1 MARLRR
7 EWGSVRKIGHRGRWQ
22 ARYLDPDLN
31 RMIAAPETFASRVGA
46 DRWLAAKRADLD
58 RGQVVDDRAGMQ
70 ALEAW
75 WPGYFAGTVRLREST
90 RIAYETAWRL
100 RVQPRFGSVPV
111 RRIRASHVED
121 WLADL
126 HEQGVSSS
134 KAIEAYGVLNR
145 VLARA
150 VRDQALPANPCG
162 QRSLP
167 LPRRPRTHRPVL
179 SPAEVETLAGAMN
192 RPENAT
198 LVRLLAYGGLRI
210 GEAFALRC
218 GDLDPVVGT
227 LRIERS
233 AHEIGGVVEI
243 GPTKTYSNRIIT
255 MPSSLVTELADLT
268 AGRARE
274 ELLFPNRLG
283 GPRRYQAFRRDAWD
297 PAARRAGV
305 AAKPHDLR
313 ATCAS
318 LLVDAGASVKDVQA
332 QLGHADVT
340 TTLGLYA
347 RVRPGRRD
355 DLAERLD
362 QLIAE
367 TCNLSRLATPEG
379 QSQG

>member
-7 EWGSVRKIGHRGRWQ
+7 EWGSVRKIGRRGRWQ
-22 ARYLDPDLN
+22 ARYLEPDLN
-31 RMIAAPETFASRVGA
+31 RMIAAPETFTTRVKA
-46 DRWLAAKRADLD
+46 DRWLASKRADLD

-75 WPGYFAGTVRLREST
+75 WPGYFAGTARLKQST
-90 RIAYETAWRL
+90 RVAYETAWRL
-100 RVQPRFGSVPV
+100 RVRPRFGSVPV

-145 VLARA
+145 VLNRA

-162 QRSLP
+162 QRSMP
-167 LPRRPRTHRPVL
+167 LPRRPLVQRPVL
-179 SPAEVETLAGAMN
+179 SPVEVEALAAAMARSDN
-192 RPENAT
+192 GT

-210 GEAFALRC
+210 GEALALQC
-218 GDLDPVVGT
+218 GDLDPASGT

-233 AHEIGGVVEI
+233 AHEIAGVVQI
-243 GPTKTYSNRIIT
+243 GPTKTYSGRTIT
-255 MPSSLVTELADLT
+255 LPSSLAEELVDVA
-268 AGRARE
+268 AGRGE
-274 ELLFPNRLG
+274 GELLFPNRLG

-305 AAKPHDLR
+305 VVKPHDLR

-332 QLGHADVT
+332 HLGHADVT

-347 RVRPGRRD
+347 RVRPGRAD

-362 QLIAE
+362 KLIAE
-367 TCNLSRLATPEG
+367 APQT
-379 QSQG
+379 

>member
-31 RMIAAPETFASRVGA
+31 RMIAAPETFTTRVDA
-46 DRWLAAKRADLD
+46 DRWLASKRADLD
-58 RGQVVDDRAGMQ
+58 RGQVIDDRAGMQ
-70 ALEAW
+70 ALQAW
-75 WPGYFAGTVRLREST
+75 WPGYFAGTARLKEST
-90 RIAYETAWRL
+90 RMSYETAWRL
-100 RVQPRFGSVPV
+100 RVQPRFGAVPV

-126 HEQGVSSS
+126 HEQAVSSS

-145 VLARA
+145 VLNRA

-179 SPAEVETLAGAMN
+179 SPSEVEALAAAMA
-192 RPENAT
+192 RSENGT

-210 GEAFALRC
+210 GEALALRC
-218 GDLDPVVGT
+218 GDLDPAAGT

-243 GPTKTYSNRIIT
+243 GPTKTYSSRNISL
-255 MPSSLVTELADLT
+255 PSSLAAELVDL
-268 AGRARE
+268 ASGRLGN
-274 ELLFPNRLG
+274 ELLFPNRFG
-283 GPRRYQAFRRDAWD
+283 GPRRYRAFRRDAWD

-332 QLGHADVT
+332 HLGHADVT

-347 RVRPGRRD
+347 RVRPGRAD

-362 QLIAE
+362 KLIAE
-367 TCNLSRLATPEG
+367 APQT
-379 QSQG
+379 